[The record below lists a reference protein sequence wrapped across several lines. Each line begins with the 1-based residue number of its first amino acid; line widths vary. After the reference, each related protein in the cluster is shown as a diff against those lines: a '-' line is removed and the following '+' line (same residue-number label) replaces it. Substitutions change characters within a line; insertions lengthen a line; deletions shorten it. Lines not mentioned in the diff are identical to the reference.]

1 MGDCLPHATE
11 GRGHCR
17 QGTPGPLDPSVDAS
31 VPAEK
36 RTGSAIGI
44 DATFPFGAEVKSA
57 ADVPVGQVCGPAVAE
72 RGHEFFEVAS
82 VPGWQD
88 YNFPEL
94 TNRASGKPTPDAK
107 S

>member
-1 MGDCLPHATE
+1 MGDGLPHATE

-17 QGTPGPLDPSVDAS
+17 QGTSRPLRPIRGCFGPSR
-31 VPAEK
+31 ETY
-36 RTGSAIGI
+36 RSAIGI